1 VLRETAAEPAAVTL
15 DRVMAAIDAFAGG
28 TPQFDDITLLVARR
42 LGG

>member
-1 VLRETAAEPAAVTL
+1 VTL

-42 LGG
+42 ALR